1 MFRIFSLPA
10 GASFSFCFPYAP
22 MGKISA
28 KIALTRWL
36 RSIVFHAM
44 KSLLGQYRD
53 LHLVSLPSPLFLMTE
68 VEKSVDRHLQGEHH
82 FRHFGQNRLS
92 SHFPA
97 RQNDARRRIR
107 IFPLAEMAYAAASAF
122 FRSPK
127 WRTPSRP
134 RFSARQKGVRRRIR
148 VFPFAEMAYAAAS
161 TFFRSPKGRTPPHPH
176 FPAR

>member
-1 MFRIFSLPA
+1 
-10 GASFSFCFPYAP
+10 

-36 RSIVFHAM
+36 RSIVSHAM

-82 FRHFGQNRLS
+82 LRHFGQNRLS

-97 RQNDARRRIR
+97 RQNGAESATH
-107 IFPLAEMAYAAASAF
+107 IFPLAETTQSAPRAF
-122 FRSPK
+122 SRSPK
-127 WRTPSRP
+127 QRGARHAH
-134 RFSARQKGVRRRIR
+134 FSARQNNAESPTRIFPLPETMRRNLRIIPEPPKSR
-148 VFPFAEMAYAAAS
+148 RNTHAGFSYA
-161 TFFRSPKGRTPPHPH
+161 PKQQIRTVNSDKSII
-176 FPAR
+176 